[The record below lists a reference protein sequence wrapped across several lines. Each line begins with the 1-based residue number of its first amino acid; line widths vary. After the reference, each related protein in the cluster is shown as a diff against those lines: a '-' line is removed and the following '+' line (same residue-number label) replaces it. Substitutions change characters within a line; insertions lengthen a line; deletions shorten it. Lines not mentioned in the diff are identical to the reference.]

1 MFYNIGPRDKARSG
15 KGCNWTMRE
24 DVEDLFEPGNYR
36 FGVPQLNWYF
46 ISFSGGLSYKTFYR
60 RNLRIFVIS

>member
-1 MFYNIGPRDKARSG
+1 MFYNIGPRDKARAG

-36 FGVPQLNWYF
+36 FGVQELNWYF
-46 ISFSGGLSYKTFYR
+46 ISFSGGLSY
-60 RNLRIFVIS
+60 